1 MIWSQIKVAKGCH
14 NLQKK
19 SSGRTFCV
27 KVGQK
32 DNLQKFQQNCREW
45 QLANF
50 ANNLSRPTIKKETT
64 NCAYQPLGGRQQC
77 SIFQEPLLSPP
88 PLITRQAHCNND
100 WKTKH
105 FGQVWWI
112 LDIHTIYCRYIT
124 SIPNHKTAFCT
135 FWKITLRLCCARNNH
150 KSCPSHALKNSV
162 SMMLFEI
169 YPKLSLLRIVEIF
182 STLSE
187 GHRLRW
193 CICSRQQDYLSPV
206 KSHHREITIWP
217 SKSYRRYIC
226 LIFCLFACKN

>member
-1 MIWSQIKVAKGCH
+1 MATLSTVTDPTNQTTSTTPATLTTLTTPTTKTTLTIHLLTTLTDLAWPPYKVCKTMIWSQIKVAKGCH

-88 PLITRQAHCNND
+88 PLITRQAHCNNV
-100 WKTKH
+100 WKT
-105 FGQVWWI
+105 
-112 LDIHTIYCRYIT
+112 
-124 SIPNHKTAFCT
+124 
-135 FWKITLRLCCARNNH
+135 
-150 KSCPSHALKNSV
+150 
-162 SMMLFEI
+162 
-169 YPKLSLLRIVEIF
+169 
-182 STLSE
+182 
-187 GHRLRW
+187 
-193 CICSRQQDYLSPV
+193 
-206 KSHHREITIWP
+206 
-217 SKSYRRYIC
+217 
-226 LIFCLFACKN
+226 